1 MNPKDLQATAG
12 LLERI
17 GRLLATD
24 AHSSGLAPVQWEV
37 LRYLDRANE
46 FSRSSAALTAYL
58 GSTKGTVS
66 QTVKALEQRG
76 LVTNQPSKQDRRRN
90 RLSLT
95 ATGKKLLLDDPMMVW
110 PRALSALPETE
121 QQRFHQTL
129 EKLVRDRLQ
138 SQGRQAFGMC
148 RDCKYFGR
156 EHENGQPHYCKLLEV
171 PLSDAASEQICF
183 EQVAAY
189 GQE

>member
-1 MNPKDLQATAG
+1 MNSKDAQATAG

-66 QTVKALEQRG
+66 QTIKALEQRG
-76 LVTNQPSKQDRRRN
+76 LVTNQPSKQDRRKN

-95 ATGKKLLLDDPMMVW
+95 SRGTKLLLDDPMTAW
-110 PRALSALPETE
+110 SRALSALPEAE
-121 QQRFHQTL
+121 QQRFHETL
-129 EKLVRDRLQ
+129 EELVRDRLR
-138 SQGRQAFGMC
+138 SQGRQAFGIC
-148 RDCKYFGR
+148 KDCKFFGR
-156 EHENGQPHYCKLLEV
+156 AHEKGAPHYCKLLEV
-171 PLSDAASEQICF
+171 PLAEAASEEICF
-183 EQVAAY
+183 EQV
-189 GQE
+189 GR